1 MDLVERMVTNGKIK
15 EILPKL
21 ISTKQIH
28 EEKIL
33 FLINL
38 ILRIL
43 TITPINENRFN
54 LLNDYW
60 QMLLENHQFLNN
72 HFIETGVYNN
82 LIINKDT
89 FEKTLAHNAKNR
101 FNDSTITPNQI
112 VDHTRLLNGTCESTF

>member
-38 ILRIL
+38 ILV
-43 TITPINENRFN
+43 
-54 LLNDYW
+54 
-60 QMLLENHQFLNN
+60 LLESIN
-72 HFIETGVYNN
+72 FIK
-82 LIINKDT
+82 IDK
-89 FEKTLAHNAKNR
+89 
-101 FNDSTITPNQI
+101 
-112 VDHTRLLNGTCESTF
+112 